1 MQQTITL
8 QDKWEKQSGRVY
20 LTGSQALARLPMLQA
35 QRDRTAGL
43 NTAGFISGYRGSPL
57 GHFDK
62 TLWQIRDY
70 LDEYNITFQPGV
82 NEDLG
87 ATAVWGSQQVNV
99 FEGARYDGVFGLW
112 YGKGPGVDRTG
123 DVLKHANAF
132 GTSPLGGVLA
142 VAGDDHASKSSTL
155 PHQSDYAFMDAMIP
169 VLYPSGIQ
177 EMLDYGLYGWAMSR
191 YSGCW
196 VGMKALAE
204 VMDSAI
210 SANLD
215 QARLEINT
223 PTDFELPAD
232 GLNARWPDKPLQQE
246 ERLHRYKIHAAQ
258 AFCRTNRLDRTI
270 IETTTPRFGIVTT
283 GKSYLDVLQALEDL
297 GISHQQ
303 AASLGIRLY
312 KVAMPWPLEPEGIHE
327 FAQGLDEI
335 LVIEEKRGLIED
347 QLKEQLYSWQDQSA
361 RPRIIGKRDEQNSEL
376 LTSLGELTP
385 AMIARA
391 IAARIAPFYN
401 SEQISSRLEFLTGK
415 EAELAQP
422 RALLERTPHFCSGC
436 PHNTSTT
443 LPEGS
448 RALGGIGCHYMATW
462 MDRGTDTFTQMG
474 GEGTTWIGQAPFTE
488 NNHVFQ
494 NLGDGTYFHSG
505 LLAIRATV
513 ASGVNITYKVL
524 YNDAVAMTGGQPI
537 DGTLTV
543 QQISHQLYGEGI
555 RRIALVSDEPNK
567 YPSRSDF
574 ADGVTF
580 HHRDDLHTVQKELRE
595 LTGCT
600 VIIYDQTCAAEKRRR
615 RKRNE
620 MSEPDKRVVINP
632 EICEGCGDCG
642 IQSNCLSL
650 LPKETDRGRKRSID
664 QSSCNKDFSCVRGF
678 CPSFVTVKGGT
689 LRKPEAVG
697 SNLAFAELPEPTLP
711 SCSTAYNIMLT
722 GVGGTG
728 VVTVSALLGM
738 AAHIEGK
745 GAGVLD
751 QIGLAQ
757 KFGAV
762 MSHIRI
768 AETQEQIH
776 TVRIPAGETDLMI
789 GFDLMVSASEEA
801 LGKLDRQR
809 SHVVVNNHET
819 MPAAFTRDPDIQVPT
834 EAMQQVIRETAIN
847 NGSHSLDATQLA
859 TALLGDGMAVNLFCI
874 GFAWQKGLIPL
885 GSDAIEQ
892 AIELNGV
899 AIKTNKQAF
908 LWGRRAAFDLAQV
921 QAIANPDPQV
931 QAVKLMPS
939 LNEVIEREMAHLR
952 DYQNDALARRYK
964 ALVDKVQQAEKAQT
978 TSTSLTLAVAEN
990 YSKVLAYKD
999 EYEVAR
1005 QLTSA
1010 EFRQQLETQFEGDLK
1025 LEFNLAPPLISRINP
1040 ATGRPRKRLFSEKVL
1055 PLFRLLAKMRSLR
1068 GTPLDLFGY
1077 GTDRRLE
1084 RRLISEYEGDIQQ
1097 LLPSLSDYSHP
1108 HACELARLP
1117 AVIRGYGP
1125 VKEAAYDKVQQQRQA
1140 LLTRVSQTSDSRQ
1153 PAPAL

>member
-35 QRDRTAGL
+35 ERDRTAGL

-57 GHFDK
+57 GNFDK

-70 LDEYNITFQPGV
+70 LKQHNITFQPGV

-87 ATAVWGSQQVNV
+87 ATSVWGSQQVNV

-223 PTDFELPAD
+223 PTDFELPSD

-270 IETTTPRFGIVTT
+270 IDTATPRFGIVTT

-327 FAQGLDEI
+327 FAQGLDEV
-335 LVIEEKRGLIED
+335 LVIEEKRSLIED

-361 RPRIIGKRDEQNSEL
+361 RPRIVGKRDDQNNEL

-391 IAARIAPFYN
+391 IAARIAPFYT
-401 SEQISSRLEFLTGK
+401 SEQISSRLDFLTGK

-543 QQISHQLYGEGI
+543 QQITHQLYGEGI

-567 YPSRSDF
+567 YPSRAEF

-580 HHRDDLHTVQKELRE
+580 HHRDDLHSVQMELRE

-620 MSEPDKRVVINP
+620 MTDPDKRVVINS

-697 SNLAFAELPEPTLP
+697 SNLAFTELPEPTLP
-711 SCSTAYNIMLT
+711 SCSTPYNIMLT

-768 AETQEQIH
+768 ADTQEQIH

-789 GFDLMVSASEEA
+789 GFDLMVGASEEA

-834 EAMQQVIRETAIN
+834 EAMQQVIRDTAIA
-847 NGSHSLDATQLA
+847 NGSHCLDATQLA
-859 TALLGDGMAVNLFCI
+859 TALLGNGMAVNLFCI

-885 GSDAIEQ
+885 HSQAIEK

-899 AIKTNKQAF
+899 AIKANKQAF

-939 LNEVIEREMAHLR
+939 LNEIIEREMTHLR

-964 ALVDKVQQAEKAQT
+964 ALVDKVQQAENAQT
-978 TSTSLTLAVAEN
+978 NSSGLTLAVAEN

-1010 EFRQQLETQFEGDLK
+1010 QFRKQLEAQFEGDLE
-1025 LEFNLAPPLISRINP
+1025 LEFNLAPPLISRLNP
-1040 ATGRPRKRLFSEKVL
+1040 ATGRPRKRVFSEKVL
-1055 PLFRLLAKMRSLR
+1055 PLFRLLAKLRSLR
-1068 GTPLDLFGY
+1068 GTPLDLFSY
-1077 GTDRRLE
+1077 GADRRLE
-1084 RRLISEYEGDIQQ
+1084 RRLISEYESDIQQ
-1097 LLPSLSDYSHP
+1097 LLSSLNNHSHQD
-1108 HACELARLP
+1108 ACELARLP
-1117 AVIRGYGP
+1117 AAIRGYGP
-1125 VKEAAYDKVQQQRQA
+1125 VKEAAYDKAQQQRQE
-1140 LLTRVSQTSDSRQ
+1140 LLARVSQTSDSQ
-1153 PAPAL
+1153 QQAQAL